1 MASQKKYFWDLA
13 LILAAV
19 LGAVWFFYAY
29 PGQHPYNIIDAGLGK
44 DQAIQQATEKLQS
57 LGFSVDSF
65 YNGDNLVE
73 NTDLLRALEHEYG
86 RSELIQKMEN
96 GGAEKLPVYFWGIK
110 YNEKSKEGEE
120 GEDTQV
126 TIGNDVQIQE
136 SPIEVRLTQ
145 QGKWIELRNKSEIMP
160 AVGLNRQ
167 ALRSVLSKHEDAS
180 FELNSHLQ
188 NLPDTSLN
196 QLFYF
201 DFGRGNQGKQP
212 TTGPSKNDMKQGHTT
227 GLSKNDA
234 IGMARYYL
242 GQSIWKTADLKTDT
256 TFIHRFGSADVARIM
271 FSTAKPIMGQNLKLQ
286 VDVTPTGKLMDLT
299 VNYEKSSVADQYKKS
314 GIWGFVRIGLLILLS
329 FLMLIIFYRRLKA
342 RVVDTRSALFI
353 AMLTGV
359 LIPIQTLLVLL
370 KQVQGEAMSTTE
382 YYMMFLISVGITGA
396 MAALMFFIL
405 SGVAESITRHSWSE
419 KLASFDLIRQGLILN
434 KPVGYTIIR
443 ALAMTFILA
452 GLWTLLLHFLP
463 GIYIDGSGESRL
475 IFFTDKVMWAPLY
488 VLAKNGWISLAAV
501 LLVFPGL
508 SSQIYE
514 LTDSK
519 RWTLIAGGLSLAIL
533 PVFPFNLLPEYWGFI
548 GMLVLGIVLSWV
560 YVQWDVLTAIFTF
573 FFFRLLMNLDT
584 SWVPAHSPDFMI
596 LLVISGVVG
605 IMLLF
610 GIWAITRGEAEKSLP
625 RYIPEY
631 VEELAQEERM
641 KQELEI
647 AHRVQQSFL
656 PLKTPEFNN
665 LDISAICQPAFETGG
680 DYYDFIQL
688 DDHRIAVTIGDV
700 SGKGIQAAFYMTFTK
715 GVLHSLCHE
724 IDSPARLLSKANKLF
739 YQNAPRGTFISL
751 VYGIIDIREKTFR
764 FARAG
769 HNPILFKK
777 KNATEVQELQPDG
790 LGLGLAVDQPFDRN
804 IKEMTV
810 AFEAGDVLIL
820 YTDGIVEALNA
831 EHEFYGMKR
840 MANQVLKNADRSS
853 RQIVDSLTSEVGD
866 FMGQARQH
874 DDMTL
879 LVVKLKEEKEKPEA
893 VKKSTFHE
901 E

>member
-1 MASQKKYFWDLA
+1 MAMASQKNYFWDLA
-13 LILAAV
+13 LIFIAV

-29 PGQHPYNIIDAGLGK
+29 PGQHPYSIIDTDLGK
-44 DQAIQQATEKLQS
+44 EQAIQQATEKLQR
-57 LGFSVDSF
+57 LGFSVTPF

-86 RSELIQKMEN
+86 RSELIQKMKN

-110 YNEKSKEGEE
+110 YNEKSKEADE

-126 TIGNDVQIQE
+126 TIGNDVQIDE
-136 SPIEVRLTQ
+136 SPVEVRLTQ
-145 QGKWIELRNKSEIMP
+145 QGKWIELRNKSEILP
-160 AVGLNRQ
+160 APGLNRR
-167 ALRSVLSKHEDAS
+167 ALSFVLSARKNVSID
-180 FELNSHLQ
+180 LNSHLQ
-188 NLPDTSLN
+188 NLPDSSIN
-196 QLFYF
+196 QLFNF
-201 DFGRGNQGKQP
+201 DFSAGNKVKRSAVVPSKSDMEQGK
-212 TTGPSKNDMKQGHTT
+212 TIHFSKE
-227 GLSKNDA
+227 DA
-234 IGMARYYL
+234 ISMARYYL
-242 GQSIWKTADLKTDT
+242 DQSIWKTADLKTDT
-256 TFIHRFGSADVARIM
+256 TFIRRFGSLDAARIM
-271 FSTAKPIMGQNLKLQ
+271 FSTAKPVMGQNLKLQ
-286 VDVTPTGKLMDLT
+286 VDVRPTGKLLDLT

-314 GIWGFVRIGLLILLS
+314 GIWGFVRFGLLILLS

-342 RVVDTRSALFI
+342 RVIDTRSALFI

-396 MAALMFFIL
+396 VAALMFFIL

-452 GLWTLLLHFLP
+452 GLWTLVLNFLP
-463 GIYIDGSGESRL
+463 GIYIDGSGESSL
-475 IFFTDKVMWAPLY
+475 IFITDKVMWAPLY
-488 VLAKNGWISLAAV
+488 VLAKNGWISLALV

-519 RWTLIAGGLSLAIL
+519 RWTLIAGGFVMAIL

-548 GMLVLGIVLSWV
+548 GMLVLGIVLSWS
-560 YVQWDVLTAIFTF
+560 YVQWDVLTVILTL

-584 SWVPAHSPDFMI
+584 SWLPVHSPDFMI
-596 LLVISGVVG
+596 LLVISGITG
-605 IMLLF
+605 IMILF
-610 GIWAITRGEAEKSLP
+610 GIWAVTRGEAEKSLP
-625 RYIPEY
+625 RYVPDY

-656 PLKTPEFNN
+656 PLRTPEFNN

-751 VYGIIDIREKTFR
+751 VYGIIDIKEQTFR

-777 KNATEVQELQPDG
+777 KDAAEVQELQPDG

-810 AFEAGDVLIL
+810 PFETGDVLIL

-840 MANQVLKNADRSS
+840 MADQVLKNADKSS
-853 RQIVDSLTSEVGD
+853 RQIVESLTTEVGD

-879 LVVKLKEEKEKPEA
+879 LVVKLKEEKEKPEV
-893 VKKSTFHE
+893 VKQQVS
-901 E
+901 